1 MKRYAFITAR
11 SGSTGVPN
19 NNIIDLCGKPVMA
32 YSIEAAVQSGMFDRV
47 ILSTD
52 SEEYA
57 EIGLKYGAEPM
68 MRGENLSN
76 DSAPHSVVLKDMIS
90 RLPEG
95 FDYFVLLQPTSPL
108 RSAKHLKEACE
119 LFDKNIDRFDFLTS
133 VIRASHPSVLVRE
146 IDDDMSLKNFDIDYS
161 QYRRQ
166 NYRDYSPNGAIF
178 LAKPE
183 AYLKQGHFYGP
194 RCMAYEMN
202 HIDSVDIDTMLDLE
216 VTKQIILN
224 GWNK

>member
-11 SGSTGVPN
+11 SGSKGVPN
-19 NNIIDLCGKPVMA
+19 KNIIDLCGKPLMA
-32 YSIEAAVQSGMFDRV
+32 WSIEAATQSGLFDRV

-57 EIGLKYGAEPM
+57 KIGLEYGAEPM

-76 DSAPHSVVLKDMIS
+76 DSAPHFVVLKDMIS

-108 RSAKHLKEACE
+108 RTAKHLKEACE
-119 LFDKNIDRFDFLTS
+119 LFDKNIDRSDFLTS
-133 VIRASHPSVLVRE
+133 VIRASHPNVLVRE

-178 LAKPE
+178 LAKPD

-194 RCMAYEMN
+194 RCLAYEMN
-202 HIDSVDIDTMLDLE
+202 YIDSVDIDNRLDLE
-216 VTKQIILN
+216 LARLIIENNL
-224 GWNK
+224 K

>member
-1 MKRYAFITAR
+1 
-11 SGSTGVPN
+11 
-19 NNIIDLCGKPVMA
+19 MA
-32 YSIEAAVQSGMFDRV
+32 YSIEAAILSGVFDRV

-57 EIGLKYGAEPM
+57 EIGIQYGAEPL
-68 MRGENLSN
+68 MRGSSLSN
-76 DSAPHSVVLKDMIS
+76 DSAPHTVVLKDMIS
-90 RLPEG
+90 RLPNDY
-95 FDYFVLLQPTSPL
+95 DYFVLLQPTSPL
-108 RSAKHLKEACE
+108 RTAKHLKEACA
-119 LFDKNIDRFDFLTS
+119 LFDKHIDKFDFLTS

-146 IDDDMSLKNFDIDYS
+146 IDDDLSLKNFDIDYS

-183 AYLKQGHFYGP
+183 AYLKQGHFYGA
-194 RCMAYEMN
+194 RCIAYEMN
-202 HIDSVDIDTMLDLE
+202 HIDSVDIDTLLDLE
-216 VTKQIILN
+216 VAKQIILN